1 MEIQL
6 RLLESPSGIP
16 AVFVLAD
23 NISPSR
29 SPPISDDPSTPNN
42 PPITFSTNHSAPNL
56 FEQSLHNQ
64 SQARTILGRTDLT
77 QQDFDTLTNRRVN
90 SQTLGRRRRS
100 LNYAHQDDDWHLRF
114 ISQDPSQ
121 NDHQK
126 KRRRQGNRM
135 KPEGESSS
143 ENETSKSYIN
153 GSGTSDCYKSILSNS
168 MSPTRLSS
176 ITKNGSSV
184 RYDSSYFGHDREEV
198 TRILQQALSDL
209 GFSKSALVL
218 SEESGFEL
226 ESPAVAEFRN
236 AVIQGDWA
244 HAEELLFGG
253 PSDQSGQGLALRDG
267 ADISGMRFWLRQ
279 QKYLELL
286 EKRDTGSALMVL
298 RFELTP
304 LYQDTGKL
312 HFLSSLLM
320 CQSAD
325 DLKAKA
331 EWDGA
336 AGNSRYN
343 LLSDLCKCVSPSVIL
358 PEHRLAVLLQ
368 QVKKHQI
375 SRCLYH
381 NTASS
386 PSLYQD
392 HKCDRSKFPSH
403 SVIELDRHSG
413 EVWQVKFSNDGTK
426 TFDLLQT
433 LITSE
438 LGISSIAWSPDDCL
452 IVTCA
457 NDKHATLWNS
467 STGVSRR
474 KLPKFGEPVSSC
486 VWAPDGQSFVTG
498 CLDKERNLCQWN
510 LNGQLVYD
518 WGRTHRVQ
526 DLAVSN
532 NGHYLVALDNETK
545 VYVYNFVTRE
555 LEYQLD
561 LKYKMG
567 SVSISQ
573 NSRYLLVNKLNGELR
588 MIDLETR
595 QTIREFKSGE
605 DGGHYVIRS
614 SFGGANESFVVVGSE
629 EGYIYIWHKESGQL
643 IEKLEGHKKGCCTA
657 VSWSPVDP
665 CMFATAGDDTKM
677 GKRGQ
682 IF

>member
-1 MEIQL
+1 
-6 RLLESPSGIP
+6 
-16 AVFVLAD
+16 
-23 NISPSR
+23 
-29 SPPISDDPSTPNN
+29 
-42 PPITFSTNHSAPNL
+42 
-56 FEQSLHNQ
+56 
-64 SQARTILGRTDLT
+64 
-77 QQDFDTLTNRRVN
+77 
-90 SQTLGRRRRS
+90 
-100 LNYAHQDDDWHLRF
+100 
-114 ISQDPSQ
+114 
-121 NDHQK
+121 
-126 KRRRQGNRM
+126 M
-135 KPEGESSS
+135 KPEGECCN
-143 ENETSKSYIN
+143 ENETSSSCIN
-153 GSGTSDCYKSILSNS
+153 GSGTSTSHKTTVSNS
-168 MSPTRLSS
+168 MSVTKPPSTS
-176 ITKNGSSV
+176 KNGTTVKYDQSV
-184 RYDSSYFGHDREEV
+184 DKLQSSYFGHDREEV

-209 GFSKSALVL
+209 GYGKSALVL

-244 HAEELLFGG
+244 HAEQFLFGG
-253 PSDQSGQGLALRDG
+253 PTDQPGQGLALRDG
-267 ADISGMRFWLRQ
+267 VDMSAMRFWLRQ

-375 SRCLYH
+375 ARCLYH

-392 HKCDRSKFPSH
+392 HTCDRSKFPSH
-403 SVIELDRHSG
+403 SVIELDKHSG

-426 TFDLLQT
+426 LASCGEDGTCIIYEVGTFDLLQT
-433 LITSE
+433 LIISE

-510 LNGQLVYD
+510 LNGQLLYD
-518 WGRTHRVQ
+518 WRRTHRVQ

-545 VYVYNFVTRE
+545 IYVYNFVTRE

-561 LKYKMG
+561 LKFKMG

-605 DGGHYVIRS
+605 NGGQYVIRS

-665 CMFATAGDDTKM
+665 CIFATAGDDTKVRIWANVEKFSNRAYEM
-677 GKRGQ
+677 SLNE
-682 IF
+682 